1 MGLFHIFQIMNFD
14 ETVAS
19 ITQAGLEWHRETIIA
34 NSRRNAAHVQRTMR
48 DISSDSRPCLVISA
62 GPSLYREKI
71 CGRIASNSFA
81 GNIIAT
87 DGAYIQCLKAG
98 ITPDW
103 VITLDPHPTRMV
115 RWFGDPDYSENSK
128 NDDYFTRQDLD
139 VSFRANSIAQNAENI
154 RLVDANPVKLAI
166 CTTAPANVV
175 ARTARMDRYWFAPLV
190 DSPADDGLTRA
201 IVKATG
207 CPALNTGGTVGTAA
221 WTFAHQ
227 VLGSGNIAIVG
238 ADLGYYLDTPLEQT
252 QEWNML
258 KGEPNVTDLFPVVDT
273 PFGKC
278 RTSPTYR
285 FYRDGFLDLL
295 AASGEGITNCSGH
308 GTLHGNRVNI
318 VSLEFWLK
326 SCS

>member
-1 MGLFHIFQIMNFD
+1 MSASVENLTFD

-19 ITQAGLEWHRETIIA
+19 ITQTGLEWHRETILE
-34 NSRRNAAHVQRTMR
+34 NSRRNAASVEKTLR
-48 DISSDSRPCLVISA
+48 DILDDPRPCLVVSA
-62 GPSLYREKI
+62 GPSLYRENVLTRL
-71 CGRIASNSFA
+71 GLLDFE
-81 GNIIAT
+81 GTLIAT

-115 RWFGDPDYSENSK
+115 RWFGDPDYAQQSQE
-128 NDDYFTRQDLD
+128 DDYFRRQDLD
-139 VSFRANSIAQNAENI
+139 VLFREAGVAENEANI
-154 RLVDANPVKLAI
+154 RLVDAHPVNLAI

-175 ARTARMDRYWFAPLV
+175 ARTAHCNRFWFAPLV
-190 DSPADDGLTRA
+190 DNPAEDGLTRA
-201 IVKATG
+201 ICAATG